1 MLKIL
6 IADDHP
12 ILRQGIKQIIEEAPD
27 MEVTGEASNGA
38 EVLTKVYNNSFD
50 IIVLDI
56 TMPGR
61 SGLEALKQLKKE
73 KPKTPVIILSMHP
86 EEQYAV
92 RALKAGA
99 SGYLTKASAPEEL
112 VTAIRKVAQGGKY
125 ISATLAEILA
135 SDLGADSKKQPHETL
150 SNREYQVLCMISS
163 GKTLTGIAEELCLS
177 IKTIGTYRSRI
188 LAKMNMRNNAELI
201 HYAFKNHLVS

>member
-12 ILRQGIKQIIEEAPD
+12 ILRQGIKQIIEEASD

-112 VTAIRKVAQGGKY
+112 VTAIRKVANGGKY

-135 SDLGADSKKQPHETL
+135 SDLGADSKKLPHETL
-150 SNREYQVLCMISS
+150 SNREYQVLCMISA

-177 IKTIGTYRSRI
+177 IKTIGTYRARI
-188 LAKMNMRNNAELI
+188 LAKMNMKNNAELI
-201 HYAFKNHLVS
+201 HYAFKNQLVS

>member
-177 IKTIGTYRSRI
+177 IKTIGTYRARI
-188 LAKMNMRNNAELI
+188 LAKMNMKNNAELI
-201 HYAFKNHLVS
+201 HYAFKNQLVS

>member
-38 EVLTKVYNNSFD
+38 EVLTKVYNNDFD

-61 SGLEALKQLKKE
+61 SGLEALKQLKNE

-125 ISATLAEILA
+125 ISSTLAEILA
-135 SDLGADSKKQPHETL
+135 SDLEGDSEKLPHETL
-150 SNREYQVLCMISS
+150 SNREYQVLCMISA
-163 GKTLTGIAEELCLS
+163 GKNLTGIAEELCLS
-177 IKTIGTYRSRI
+177 IKTIGTYRARI
-188 LAKMNMRNNAELI
+188 LAKMNMKNNAELI
-201 HYAFKNHLVS
+201 HYAFKNQIAG